1 MPFALNEAGRGP
13 GKAAILAVGLLS
25 AAVVGVLDYLLGPS
39 VSLEAVY
46 LLPVGWVAW
55 LAGSRAGLVIACCSA
70 GIGLTAAV
78 YAGGAA
84 FTPPLML
91 WQFGTLAGVGGAF
104 AVLLARLRK
113 AQSRTRALSLVDF
126 LTGALNSR
134 ALDTILENEHRQSA
148 RYGRPLTLAY
158 IGLDHFKHINDRFG
172 HTVGD
177 TLLRK
182 VARTMMKHLR
192 ASDRVARLGGDE
204 FVVLL
209 PETGRES
216 AKTVIPKLCERL
228 SEEMTENQWPVTLS
242 VAVVTFLRVPPEAP
256 VMIKTAEKLMRT
268 VKNGGRNA
276 VRYAAYNG

>member
-1 MPFALNEAGRGP
+1 MPEAGRGA
-13 GKAAILAVGLLS
+13 GKAVTLAVGLVS
-25 AAVVGVLDYLLGPS
+25 AAVVGVLDYLLGPL
-39 VSLEAVY
+39 VSLGAVY
-46 LLPVGWVAW
+46 LLPVGLVAW
-55 LAGSRAGLVIACCSA
+55 QAGTRAGIVLALCSA
-70 GIGLTAAV
+70 GIGLTAV
-78 YAGGAA
+78 FFAGRAGL
-84 FTPPLML
+84 TLPQML
-91 WQFGTLAGVGGAF
+91 WQFITLAGVGWAF

-113 AQSRTRALSLVDF
+113 AQSRTQALSLVDF

-134 ALDTILENEHRQSA
+134 AFDTILENEHRKSA
-148 RYGRPLTLAY
+148 RYARPLTLAY
-158 IGLDHFKHINDRFG
+158 IGLDHFKRVNDRFG

-192 ASDRVARLGGDE
+192 ASDSVARLGGDE

-228 SEEMTENQWPVTLS
+228 AEEMTDNRWPVTLS
-242 VAVVTFLRVPPEAP
+242 VAVVTFLRVPPAAP

-268 VKNGGRNA
+268 VKKGGKNA